1 MLTEQPQ
8 VTPARHRLRLKLWGS
23 VIDFGK
29 VDAEIVQD
37 RVDLGW
43 VEAGRDEIKALS
55 LEQLRKLGELL
66 CQYLSIP
73 SGVLGELVVC
83 NREKALLGVRQADR
97 PDRRHH
103 LQPKH
108 LGCR

>member
-1 MLTEQPQ
+1 MLTQEPQ
-8 VTPARHRLRLKLWGS
+8 VTPARHRLCLKLRGS
-23 VIDFGK
+23 IVGFRE
-29 VDAEIVQD
+29 VRAEIVQD

-55 LEQLRKLGELL
+55 LEQFRQLGELL

-83 NREKALLGVRQADR
+83 QSRTSVSGHPSGR
-97 PDRRHH
+97 P
-103 LQPKH
+103 P
-108 LGCR
+108 